1 MAPRSLR
8 YARAAPRSLVSAP
21 VAVSRADVAHAPP
34 AGGACCFGTGYPAP
48 PTERVPLSPL
58 DTFLFVRMLTIPVA
72 FFFATKVD
80 EATLAASLSRA
91 LARFP
96 LVAGN
101 EARTA
106 HASRAVWRTH
116 QANTEPRPCLRH
128 RRAAA
133 ACFVGAKDPVHRCR
147 CCCHVVAQRRG

>member
-21 VAVSRADVAHAPP
+21 VAVSSADVVAHAPA
-34 AGGACCFGTGYPAP
+34 AGCFGGSSASAAP
-48 PTERVPLSPL
+48 PPERVPLSPL

-72 FFFATKVD
+72 FFYATKVD
-80 EATLAASLSRA
+80 EATLATSLSRT

-96 LVAGN
+96 LVAG
-101 EARTA
+101 ARTQA
-106 HASRAVWRTH
+106 RALCGACIRLTLH
-116 QANTEPRPCLRH
+116 LCRLR

-133 ACFVGAKDPVHRCR
+133 PIGGGAKDPVLRSSSSS
-147 CCCHVVAQRRG
+147 AQRRG

>member
-21 VAVSRADVAHAPP
+21 VAVSSADVVAHAPT
-34 AGGACCFGTGYPAP
+34 GGCFGGGSSASAAP
-48 PTERVPLSPL
+48 PPERVPLSPL

-72 FFFATKVD
+72 FFYATKVD
-80 EATLAASLSRA
+80 EAALATSLSRT

-96 LVAGN
+96 LVAG
-101 EARTA
+101 ARTQA
-106 HASRAVWRTH
+106 RALCGACIRLTLH
-116 QANTEPRPCLRH
+116 LRRLR

-133 ACFVGAKDPVHRCR
+133 PIGGGAKDPVLHSSSSS
-147 CCCHVVAQRRG
+147 AQRRG